1 MTNLLIPNKEI
12 SDEEF
17 QMARDFLQSRCGLFL
32 GDNKKYLVQTRLDR
46 LLRENGLDSYAG
58 LIRLAERDSGGELLE
73 KIIDK
78 MTTHETFWFR
88 DGYPFTILEELI
100 LPELLNR
107 EKKGPL
113 RIWSCAASTGQEP
126 YSIAMMVMEFCRK
139 NQAMIDNRQLTI
151 GNFEILATDISPAA
165 IEASSKGR
173 YDSFDI
179 ARGLSEVLL
188 HRYFKK
194 DGNAWEVR
202 EELKKMVHFRSFNLQ
217 KTFGHHGKFDVI
229 FCRNV
234 MIYFSVDFKKELMA
248 KFKDSL
254 HDRGFLFL
262 GMSES
267 PFGISNAFESVVHK
281 NGVVFRKA

>member
-1 MTNLLIPNKEI
+1 MTNLLTPNKEI

-17 QMARDFLQSRCGLFL
+17 RMMRDFLQSRCGLFL
-32 GDNKKYLVQTRLDR
+32 GDNKKYLVQSRLEGI
-46 LLRENGLDSYAG
+46 LRENGLDSYAG
-58 LIRLAERDSGGELLE
+58 LIHLAERDHGGELLE

-88 DGYPFTILEELI
+88 DGYPFAILEELI

-107 EKKGPL
+107 GKKTDPV

-126 YSIAMMVMEFCRK
+126 YSIAMSIMEFCRK
-139 NQAMIDNRQLTI
+139 NSIADHRQWTMDH
-151 GNFEILATDISPAA
+151 FEILATDISPTA

-173 YDSFDI
+173 YDSFDVS
-179 ARGLSEVLL
+179 RGLSETHL

-194 DGNAWEVR
+194 EGNAWEVR
-202 EELKKMVHFRSFNLQ
+202 EELKKIIRFRSFNLQ
-217 KTFGHHGKFDVI
+217 KTFCHHGKFDVI

-234 MIYFSVDFKKELMA
+234 MIYFSVDFKRELMA
-248 KFKDSL
+248 KFKGSL
-254 HDRGFLFL
+254 HGRGFLFL

-267 PFGISNAFESVVHK
+267 PLGISNAFESVVHK
-281 NGVVFRKA
+281 NGVVFRKT